1 MAADRIGKF
10 ERWILIHAYKKIT
23 NDLPGDWKLSEQWKI
38 CSERDF
44 VFRQKQKDLKY
55 GEQDWW
61 DRHIKHHA
69 KYKTRLQTVLT
80 KTEVLINYFGL
91 KPQKWTDTQ
100 TKWRD
105 YEDTFKT
112 TKEYKSVLANYLR
125 ILEQMELKGLIIND
139 YQDIKITDLGRE
151 KAVSRIGYECDIAET
166 YEALDEFICWD
177 RTGEK
182 KDNQLGAD

>member
-1 MAADRIGKF
+1 MAAERMENL

-23 NDLPGDWKLSEQWKI
+23 NDLPKDWKLSEQWKI
-38 CSERDF
+38 CCERDGE
-44 VFRQKQKDLKY
+44 FRQRQKELKY

-61 DRHIKHHA
+61 DRHIKYHE
-69 KYKTRLQTVLT
+69 KYKTRLQKVLT

-91 KPQKWTDTQ
+91 KPQEWTDAQ
-100 TKWRD
+100 KKWHD

-112 TKEYKSVLANYLR
+112 TEKYKSVLANYTRVLN
-125 ILEQMELKGLIIND
+125 QMESKGLIIND
-139 YQDIKITDLGRE
+139 CQDIKITDLGRE
-151 KAVSRIGYECDIAET
+151 KAVSRLSYESDIDEA

-182 KDNQLGAD
+182 KDNQQSAE